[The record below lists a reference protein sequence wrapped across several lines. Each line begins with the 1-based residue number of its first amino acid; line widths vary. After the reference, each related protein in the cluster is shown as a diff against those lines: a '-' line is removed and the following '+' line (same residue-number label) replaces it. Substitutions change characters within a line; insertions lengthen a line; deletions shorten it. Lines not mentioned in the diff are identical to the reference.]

1 MCTPSLARFFERPV
15 TLPWRVKGSS
25 GLPGELRVRMA
36 PGRGTVFVCRSQ
48 PAFWM
53 LGRNHGSIQSIA
65 GCSGSLCKA
74 GVQSRARVTP
84 VLCRKC

>member
-1 MCTPSLARFFERPV
+1 MCTPFLARFFEHSV

-25 GLPGELRVRMA
+25 GAAGELRVRMA
-36 PGRGTVFVCRSQ
+36 PGRRTVLVCRSQ

-53 LGRNHGSIQSIA
+53 LGRNHGSIQNIA
-65 GCSGSLCKA
+65 GCSGSLYKA
-74 GVQSRARVTP
+74 GVQSRARVTS